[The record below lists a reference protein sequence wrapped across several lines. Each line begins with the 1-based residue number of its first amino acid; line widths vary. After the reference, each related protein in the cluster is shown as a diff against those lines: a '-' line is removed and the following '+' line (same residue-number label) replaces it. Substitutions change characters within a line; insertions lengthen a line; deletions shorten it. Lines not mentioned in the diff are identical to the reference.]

1 MAFKPNYYQERAS
14 RERVKNAKK
23 QEKLRKREEAA
34 AERKAAR
41 DKESGT
47 EQTPTPDD
55 QNQI

>member
-47 EQTPTPDD
+47 EQTQTPDD

>member
-47 EQTPTPDD
+47 EQPPTPDD

>member
-1 MAFKPNYYQERAS
+1 MAFKPNYYPERAS

-47 EQTPTPDD
+47 EPTQTPDD

>member
-47 EQTPTPDD
+47 EPTQTPDD